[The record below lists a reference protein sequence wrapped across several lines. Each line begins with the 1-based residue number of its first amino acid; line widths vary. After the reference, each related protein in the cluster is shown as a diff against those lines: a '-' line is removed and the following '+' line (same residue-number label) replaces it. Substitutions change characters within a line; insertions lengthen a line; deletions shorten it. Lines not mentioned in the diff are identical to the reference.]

1 MGSTIEL
8 SGFAMKK
15 SRFFDNLLT
24 VSRGFTLIE
33 LLVVIALLG
42 TLASIAIP
50 NILKFMNEGEEE
62 TEATEHHNVQLIV
75 QVMMLD
81 AKETEL
87 DNSYDEIQTSDQIRA
102 VTAGDGSYSLEDYI
116 LKFGGT
122 TDFKQAYDI
131 SIDGAVTVD

>member
-1 MGSTIEL
+1 
-8 SGFAMKK
+8 MKNGC
-15 SRFFDNLLT
+15 SLHNLLNA
-24 VSRGFTLIE
+24 SKGFTLIE
-33 LLVVIALLG
+33 LLVVIGILG
-42 TLASIAIP
+42 IIASIAIP

-62 TEATEHHNVQLIV
+62 TKATEHDNVQLVV

-81 AKETEL
+81 AKETQL
-87 DNSYDEIQTSDQIRA
+87 DDSYEEVQTSDQIQA
-102 VTAGDGSYSLEDYI
+102 VTTGSGAYSLEDYI